1 MVKYD
6 VSDIGVTGH
15 GGLMRQERRLHRR
28 YPVAW
33 GLKGKLLTAMEPESF
48 VTAKA
53 DSFIRGEISDIGG
66 GGLCLVTNEK
76 AEPSTAMRCEIFAPH
91 VPVGIPT
98 LLQVRWVREAAGGR
112 VYTLGLQFVV

>member
-1 MVKYD
+1 
-6 VSDIGVTGH
+6 
-15 GGLMRQERRLHRR
+15 MRQERRLHRR

-33 GLKGKLLTAMEPESF
+33 GLKGKLLTAVESEGSVTDSVEP
-48 VTAKA
+48 V
-53 DSFIRGEISDIGG
+53 IRGEVSDIGG

-98 LLQVRWVREAAGGR
+98 LLQVRWVREAGGGR
-112 VYTLGLQFVV
+112 VYTLGLQYVV